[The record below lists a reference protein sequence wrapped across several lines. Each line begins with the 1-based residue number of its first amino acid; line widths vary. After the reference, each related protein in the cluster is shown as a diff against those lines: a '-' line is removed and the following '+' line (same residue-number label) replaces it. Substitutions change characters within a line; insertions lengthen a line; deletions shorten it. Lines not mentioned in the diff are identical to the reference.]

1 MFARV
6 CVRVFAYFVCVFVWA
21 CSVRMS
27 GHVAVHA
34 CVCVSSVW
42 VCGVANV
49 GFASFGRTCDVYR
62 GCAVLNL
69 FDRLLN

>member
-6 CVRVFAYFVCVFVWA
+6 CVRVFAYFVCVWA

-27 GHVAVHA
+27 GHVAVRV
-34 CVCVSSVW
+34 CVCVSGVW
-42 VCGVANV
+42 VCGVGYD
-49 GFASFGRTCDVYR
+49 GFESFGRTCDVYR
-62 GCAVLNL
+62 GCAVLDL